1 MLLQEGEADFSGI
14 NHIKNLHLSDVVQ
27 LTEFQ
32 SCQID
37 DALPAY
43 QSRSRSRRAA
53 DDNNNNNNE
62 EIFYHPTYIYGL
74 PMMEYLQKDKVKLT
88 RMEPGENNSKRETSS
103 LYPTEAFGIKINPP
117 KSEVNRESW
126 RINLQK
132 EDTERE
138 SWDPTARRTDVAD
151 HISVPLTD
159 KPQLSEPA
167 PVTPEY
173 TDTKSAQANSNSVEK
188 KAVSAVVTEEQN
200 EDQAPSYY
208 DYYNYHDYDYSTD
221 YLGGGAHYQHGSFGE
236 RIDVTDYNTHFG
248 ETVEAHKDDNSF
260 PADRMGPP
268 NYSSY
273 PGDVAMYPEEAVVMS
288 GSGNYPQDGMGLASD
303 DDSSMYPGEVMGTR
317 HNDNYPGENVE
328 GVMPPADTLPMN
340 RMGVAS
346 SENSEYI
353 APPGTYFRQSDM
365 GTLAF
370 DRAFFYAVRHNPTG
384 LLLFLGRYLDP
395 EGN

>member
-1 MLLQEGEADFSGI
+1 MYFVLLQEGEADFSGI

-37 DALPAY
+37 DAPPAY
-43 QSRSRSRRAA
+43 PSRSRRKRAA
-53 DDNNNNNNE
+53 DDNKE

-103 LYPTEAFGIKINPP
+103 LYPMEAFGIKINPP
-117 KSEVNRESW
+117 KSEANRESW
-126 RINLQK
+126 TTNLQK
-132 EDTERE
+132 EDSERE

-159 KPQLSEPA
+159 KPQLSEA
-167 PVTPEY
+167 PPPTSEY
-173 TDTKSAQANSNSVEK
+173 IETKSVQPSSNSVEK
-188 KAVSAVVTEEQN
+188 TVVPAVVTEAQN
-200 EDQAPSYY
+200 ENPAPTYY
-208 DYYNYHDYDYSTD
+208 DYYNYQDYDYASD
-221 YLGGGAHYQHGSFGE
+221 YLGGGAHHQHGSFGD
-236 RIDVTDYNTHFG
+236 RIDVADYNTHFG
-248 ETVEAHKDDNSF
+248 EIVEAHKDDNSF

-268 NYSSY
+268 NYNNY
-273 PGDVAMYPEEAVVMS
+273 PGETVLAAEDAMYPEEAMVMS
-288 GSGNYPQDGMGLASD
+288 GNGNYPQDGMGMAD
-303 DDSSMYPGEVMGTR
+303 DESMYPGEVIGTR
-317 HNDNYPGENVE
+317 HYDSIPEE
-328 GVMPPADTLPMN
+328 KMTPPVDTHPIN
-340 RMGVAS
+340 RMGVAGGES
-346 SENSEYI
+346 SEYI